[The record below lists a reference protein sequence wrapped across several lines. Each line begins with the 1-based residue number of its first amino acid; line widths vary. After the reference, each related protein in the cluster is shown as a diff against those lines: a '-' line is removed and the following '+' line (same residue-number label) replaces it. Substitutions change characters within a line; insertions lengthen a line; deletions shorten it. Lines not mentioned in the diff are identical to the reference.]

1 MELIMKTFVK
11 NALVGLC
18 LTATILFVSSAP
30 VQAQVLAHSGD
41 VAGYAGYL
49 YTSNLGGSGSG
60 ISNNHG
66 IYGVNGGYNVSPY
79 IAIIGEYGYSPL
91 FSQSGDAL
99 HAQLYGGGARFNLN
113 PKSKVVGYGVF
124 TVGGDKF
131 TESVGGAS
139 ASISGYY
146 FGFGGGA
153 SCYIGKNWGVRP
165 EFRYLRPEISQSGV
179 SQSYNSF
186 AMAGGVFVQFGGHGK
201 K

>member
-1 MELIMKTFVK
+1 MLWLDSASQLLSSLSRRPQSRRRFWPTRETLR
-11 NALVGLC
+11 
-18 LTATILFVSSAP
+18 ATPAN
-30 VQAQVLAHSGD
+30 
-41 VAGYAGYL
+41 L

-131 TESVGGAS
+131 TESVGES
-139 ASISGYY
+139 KWRESILQ
-146 FGFGGGA
+146 F
-153 SCYIGKNWGVRP
+153 
-165 EFRYLRPEISQSGV
+165 FRYGGRSLRPV
-179 SQSYNSF
+179 WRTR
-186 AMAGGVFVQFGGHGK
+186 
-201 K
+201 